1 MQASEKLQK
10 AINYEWEQMNKQ
22 EVKTS
27 KPIFHACPPIG
38 WINDPNGLSFYKG
51 ECHLFYQYYP
61 YDTQWGPMHWGHCKS
76 EDMVHWEYLPCA
88 LAPDMDYDGQ
98 GCFSG
103 TAIQDG
109 EEHILMYTSVLDQ
122 IGTDGKRLVRQTQSI
137 AKGDGRVYKKSEQN
151 PIIKADILP
160 EGSSKEDFRD
170 PKIWKDGDTY
180 FAVVGS
186 KDAKGE
192 GQLALF
198 SAKDL
203 TDWQF
208 ETILDSGKG
217 LYGTMWECPD
227 FFSLEGRQILIV
239 SPMEMKK
246 EGLEF
251 QEGSN
256 SIYFI
261 GDYDRE
267 KKEFIRDKGYQI
279 DYGPDFYAPETVET
293 PDGRRVLIGWMQNWT
308 NYLTPADFQWSGMMT
323 VPRELYIENG
333 RLIQVP
339 VRELEK
345 YRIDH
350 VNYENIELLPQDDLR
365 SFVSLDDVKGRCLDM
380 NVKVKGEWDHFE
392 IRLAADETYETL
404 LSYDKKEG
412 ILTLDRS
419 HAGMEKDT
427 IPVRSMYVPC
437 YGTVY
442 GKESD
447 AECVLNLRVIMDKY
461 SVEVFANEGRQV
473 MTALLYTPQNAD
485 GIGFAADGAG
495 VLSVEKYSID
505 VSGDFGE
512 NR

>member
-1 MQASEKLQK
+1 MHMTENLKK
-10 AINYEWEQMNKQ
+10 AINYEWEQMNKT
-22 EVKTS
+22 EVKAS
-27 KPIFHACPPIG
+27 KPGFHACPPIG

-76 EDMVHWEYLPCA
+76 KDMVKWEYIPCA
-88 LAPDMDYDGQ
+88 LAPDMEYDGQ

-122 IGTDGKRLVRQTQSI
+122 TKEDGTRLVRQTQSI
-137 AKGDGRVYKKSEQN
+137 AIGDGHVYNKIEQN
-151 PIIKADILP
+151 PVIKADILP

-186 KDAKGE
+186 KDASGE

-198 SAKDL
+198 SAKEL
-203 TDWQF
+203 TDWKF
-208 ETILDSGKG
+208 EKILDSGKG
-217 LYGTMWECPD
+217 RYGTMWECPD
-227 FFSLEGRQILIV
+227 FFSLEDRQILIV

-261 GDYDRE
+261 GDYDKE
-267 KKEFIRDKGYQI
+267 KKEFIRDRAYQI

-293 PDGRRVLIGWMQNWT
+293 TDGRRVLVGWMQNWT

-323 VPRELYIENG
+323 VPRELHIENG
-333 RLIQVP
+333 RLIQEP
-339 VRELEK
+339 VRELEN
-345 YRIDH
+345 YRVDPIT
-350 VNYENIELLPQDDLR
+350 YEAVE
-365 SFVSLDDVKGRCLDM
+365 VSANTCETLDGISGRCLDM
-380 NVKVKGEWDHFE
+380 NVKATGEWDKFV
-392 IRLAADETYETL
+392 IRLAADREHETL
-404 LSYDKKEG
+404 LIYDKKEG

-419 HAGMEKDT
+419 KAGMEKDS
-427 IPVRSMYVPC
+427 IPVRSMYVPAFEN
-437 YGTVY
+437 G
-442 GKESD
+442 
-447 AECVLNLRVIMDKY
+447 LQLRILLDKY
-461 SVEVFANEGRQV
+461 SVEIFANEGRQV
-473 MTALLYTPQNAD
+473 MTALLYTPQEADKICFQTDGNA
-485 GIGFAADGAG
+485 
-495 VLSVEKYSID
+495 LLWVEKYSID
-505 VSGDFGE
+505 VGCDFVE